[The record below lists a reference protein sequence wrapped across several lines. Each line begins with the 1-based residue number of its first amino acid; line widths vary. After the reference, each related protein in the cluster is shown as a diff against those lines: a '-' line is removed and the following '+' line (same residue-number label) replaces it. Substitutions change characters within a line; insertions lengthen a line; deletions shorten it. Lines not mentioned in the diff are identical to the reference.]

1 METIAPEL
9 KAVLK
14 RLKLGRMLD
23 TLPERLAL
31 ARQQKTPYQ
40 DFLLLVLSG
49 EAERRESQA
58 GELRAQKARLEPEMR
73 MERWDETARVSFDRA
88 LLNELI
94 TLRFLQDFD
103 CSLLRPPGG

>member
-31 ARQQKTPYQ
+31 ARQQKTPHQ

-49 EAERRESQA
+49 EADRRESQA
-58 GELRAQKARLEPEMR
+58 GELRAQKAHLDPEMR
-73 MERWDETARVSFDRA
+73 VERWDETARCQVAPECPPRFA
-88 LLNELI
+88 LEN
-94 TLRFLQDFD
+94 
-103 CSLLRPPGG
+103 PPLPV